1 MDKGNPEKGIRANPR
16 QGGGIWLKNM
26 QPKGLTAGFD
36 LSGWRGPCPV
46 LGQEEKEIAMTN
58 PLRTHATS
66 YAHDTDQAIVESGLR
81 TLDLESKGL
90 HNLATAIRGPLGN
103 AFVKAVLTL
112 KAVKGR
118 IIVSGM
124 GKSGHIGRKIAA
136 TMASTGT
143 PAFFVHPGEAS
154 HGDLGMITPDDA
166 ILALSWSGETLEL
179 RDMIHHA
186 HRFNVPLVALT
197 SNGDSALGKAATVAL
212 TLPKSDEACPH
223 GLAPTTST
231 TMQLA
236 IGDAL
241 AVALLESG
249 SFTASD
255 FRIFHPGGKLGAGL
269 TFVRDVMHG
278 GARTPLVKKGT
289 RMGDAILEM
298 SKQGV
303 GCVGVEDGRGHLA
316 GIITDGDLRR
326 HMGAGLLD
334 APVEAIMSANPR
346 TVRPD
351 VIASEA
357 LNIMNASK
365 ITALF
370 VVDNGKPVGVLHV
383 HDMLKIGVA

>member
-1 MDKGNPEKGIRANPR
+1 MNHSLVSSAPDMSPGKPNA
-16 QGGGIWLKNM
+16 
-26 QPKGLTAGFD
+26 
-36 LSGWRGPCPV
+36 S
-46 LGQEEKEIAMTN
+46 
-58 PLRTHATS
+58 
-66 YAHDTDQAIVESGLR
+66 AILESGLR
-81 TLDLESKGL
+81 TLDLETDGL
-90 HNLATAIRGPLGN
+90 KTLATSVRGPLGRL
-103 AFVKAVLTL
+103 FIEAVLTL

-186 HRFNVPLVALT
+186 RRFRVPLVAIT
-197 SNGDSALGKAATVAL
+197 SSAASALGKAATVAL
-212 TLPKSDEACPH
+212 VLPKSVEACPH

-249 SFTASD
+249 GFTASD

-278 GARTPLVKKGT
+278 GARTPLVTRGT
-289 RMGDAILEM
+289 RMGDAILVM
-298 SKQGV
+298 SEQGV
-303 GCVGVEDGRGHLA
+303 GCVGVQNEDGNLA

-326 HMGAGLLD
+326 HMGPGLLE
-334 APVEAIMSANPR
+334 APVETIMSANPR

-357 LNIMNASK
+357 LDIMNSSK